1 MTGIKIL
8 FDSGS
13 TKTHIK
19 REHIKKL
26 CLHKD
31 TEAIWTMATGSILIT
46 EKCKVLFSLP
56 EFFPSKMIE
65 WNVYVGTLETIQ
77 YDMIIGNDLLE
88 ALKVDI
94 KYSTMTIE
102 WDGAEIPMRSKD
114 TTIEELY
121 LISNTPCLQE
131 AAERIKQ
138 ILDAKYEPANLNEIV
153 KECIHLTPNE
163 QSQLKSLLTKY
174 ESLFDGS
181 LGTWIGDD
189 YDIELRNDATPYHV
203 RAYPIP

>member
-26 CLHKD
+26 HLRKD
-31 TEAIWTMATGSILIT
+31 TEAIWTMAAGSIST
-46 EKCKVLFSLP
+46 MEKCKVLFSLP

-114 TTIEELY
+114 MTIEELY

-153 KECIHLTPNE
+153 KECIHLTPDE

-189 YDIELRNDATPYHV
+189 YDIEL
-203 RAYPIP
+203 